1 MASLW
6 ILILAICL
14 LPPGREGS
22 WVLKIAPMREGP
34 GRQHQTKVEIK
45 SSLCTASQKI
55 RLGCCPFSYIREQ
68 SYNYDPLH
76 FWGTTPSPE
85 ILCSTFY

>member
-22 WVLKIAPMREGP
+22 RVLKIAPMREGTV
-34 GRQHQTKVEIK
+34 RQHQTKVEIK
-45 SSLCTASQKI
+45 SSLCTAS
-55 RLGCCPFSYIREQ
+55 
-68 SYNYDPLH
+68 
-76 FWGTTPSPE
+76 
-85 ILCSTFY
+85 